1 MKKMTGG
8 GQVPMI
14 AQRVPTGET
23 LKLPL
28 HVGPEKPRLA
38 SAPGRV
44 ARHGDARSHHRSAR
58 GV

>member
-1 MKKMTGG
+1 MCHA
-8 GQVPMI
+8 MI